1 MARGTQVVKQSK
13 SVVKQSEAV
22 VKRSVALARMSRW
35 LEARRCQYLSCCT
48 SKASTVSTDEL
59 DEVALG
65 RLQETDEHRS
75 SPHVVY
81 QRLRPHLHHS
91 PTTVSALRA
100 TIVAGLTLLA
110 CDA

>member
-48 SKASTVSTDEL
+48 SKASKLSTKSAGADVEHRL
-59 DEVALG
+59 HVYVCVCVCVCVYIHRAVAL
-65 RLQETDEHRS
+65 
-75 SPHVVY
+75 
-81 QRLRPHLHHS
+81 
-91 PTTVSALRA
+91 
-100 TIVAGLTLLA
+100 IFN
-110 CDA
+110 